1 MTGASPGPDATV
13 GAAGTGPSS
22 LAAAVAAAVAA
33 HRTQKVPL
41 QALWAAAVAHDRS
54 LATAAHGRAELADA
68 LAEVA
73 AAGAAT
79 LPADRSAYDRRS
91 VPPLPQWIRRPP
103 RPTAERQAAAERI
116 WPSAL
121 RDAGRLANRPDELAL
136 LEVVTDFLRAG
147 GVTRL
152 PVPSRERS
160 LELFGDEKRL
170 DALVSSR
177 LFSSGALSL
186 DLLRCHPVP
195 MPFASQWVPG
205 ADTGEVVLLVA
216 ENHHTY
222 ASLLRASREQA
233 AAGGPARHVGY
244 GGGGQFC
251 SAVASVVLLEPAPT
265 RIVYFG
271 DLDVRGL
278 QIPVA
283 ADQTARA
290 AQLPPVQP
298 ATGLYALLLRLGRR
312 VEHQQVLAGPAAA
325 AAAWLGPLGDEAAGV
340 LSAGCRMAQEA
351 VGRDALDAHPDLL
364 RQL

>member
-1 MTGASPGPDATV
+1 MTDPQTGAV
-13 GAAGTGPSS
+13 GTGPGRLSS
-22 LAAAVAAAVAA
+22 LASALATAVAA

-41 QALWAAAVAHDRS
+41 QALWAAAVGHNRS
-54 LATAAHGRAELADA
+54 LATAAHGRAELAEA

-73 AAGAAT
+73 AAGVAA

-91 VPPLPQWIRRPP
+91 APPLPQWVRRPP
-103 RPTAERQAAAERI
+103 RPTTARPAADERI
-116 WPSAL
+116 WPTAL
-121 RDAGRLANRPDELAL
+121 RDAGRLASRPDELAL
-136 LEVVTDFLRAG
+136 LEVVNDFLRAG
-147 GVTRL
+147 GSTR
-152 PVPSRERS
+152 PSVPSRERS

-170 DALVSSR
+170 DALISSR
-177 LFSSGALSL
+177 LFTSSALSL
-186 DLLRCHPVP
+186 DLLRCHPVA

-205 ADTGEVVLLVA
+205 ADAGEVVLLVA

-251 SAVASVVLLEPAPT
+251 SAVASVELLEPAPT

-290 AQLPPVQP
+290 AQLPRVQP
-298 ATGLYALLLRLGRR
+298 ATGLYELLLRLGRR
-312 VEHQQVLAGPAAA
+312 VAHQRVPPRQAAA
-325 AAAWLGPLGDEAAGV
+325 AAAWLGPLAEPAAAV
-340 LSAGCRMAQEA
+340 LTGGCRMAQEA
-351 VGRDALDAHPDLL
+351 VGRDALDTHPTVLL
-364 RQL
+364 LL